1 MIALTVALIALAL
14 ILLRV
19 PVGFALLIPSVMYI
33 LFFSSQSL
41 TTSVERM
48 TSSLNSFTLLAVP
61 LFVLV
66 GSLANASGLS
76 DRIFAAAQALVGR
89 VRGGL
94 GYVNVLSSLG
104 FSWMSGSA
112 ASDVAVLGKIITP
125 QMLRRGYPRT
135 FVAGLTSASS
145 LVAPMMPPSIPA
157 IMFGVASGVS
167 IGAMFLAAVVPA
179 LLLTVVLALSV
190 FIYTRKHPELKES
203 GNVAGSRRRAVLT
216 ALPVAFAPIIVL
228 GGILGGIF
236 TPTEAA
242 ATTVAYLLLI
252 ALVVYRSLSVRK
264 LITALRETFST
275 SVTILFIVATST
287 LFGWVLTMER
297 VPHQLAELI
306 LSITDN
312 PTLFLLMT
320 MVLLLIIG
328 MVMEPTSAVLVTTPV
343 LFPIA
348 LQLGVDP
355 VHFGVVLIF
364 TLLIGLFTPPIG
376 LVIFVL
382 ESVSTLKN
390 LEILR
395 GVLPY
400 VGVFIGFA
408 VLLILVPEIVLWLPG
423 MMQ

>member
-19 PVGFALLIPSVMYI
+19 PVGFALLVPSVVYI
-33 LFFSSQSL
+33 LFFSPQSL
-41 TTSVERM
+41 TTSVEQM

-61 LFVLV
+61 LFILV

-94 GYVNVLSSLG
+94 GYVNILASLG

-112 ASDVAVLGKIITP
+112 ASDVAVLGKITTP
-125 QMLRRGYPRT
+125 QMLRRGYPRK
-135 FVAGLTSASS
+135 FVAGLTSSS
-145 LVAPMMPPSIPA
+145 ALVAPMMPPSIPA

-179 LLLTVVLALSV
+179 LLLTMVLALSV
-190 FIYTRKHPELKES
+190 FIYTRKHPELKDS
-203 GNVAGSRRRAVLT
+203 GQLDGSRRRAVLT
-216 ALPVAFAPIIVL
+216 ALPVVFAPVIVL

-242 ATTVAYLLLI
+242 AATVAYLLLLT
-252 ALVVYRSLSVRK
+252 LVVYRSLPLRK
-264 LITALRETFST
+264 LIAALKETFST
-275 SVTILFIVATST
+275 SVTILFIVASST

-297 VPHQLAELI
+297 VPHQLAEFI
-306 LSITDN
+306 LSVTDN
-312 PTLFLLMT
+312 PVVFLLMT
-320 MVLLLIIG
+320 MVVLLIIG

-348 LQLGVDP
+348 MQLGVDP

-364 TLLIGLFTPPIG
+364 TLLIGLFTPPVG
-376 LVIFVL
+376 LVLFVL
-382 ESVSTLKN
+382 ESVSTLKSM
-390 LEILR
+390 EIIR
-395 GVLPY
+395 GVLPF
-400 VGVFIGFA
+400 VITFIGFA
-408 VLLILVPEIVLWLPG
+408 VLLILLPEIVLWLPG

>member
-33 LFFSSQSL
+33 LFFSPQSL

-66 GSLANASGLS
+66 GSLANACGLS

-135 FVAGLTSASS
+135 FVAGLTSSS
-145 LVAPMMPPSIPA
+145 ALVAPMMPPSIPA

-179 LLLTVVLALSV
+179 LLLTAVLALSV
-190 FIYTRKHPELKES
+190 FIYTRRHPELRES
-203 GNVAGSRRRAVLT
+203 GNVAGSRRRTVLT
-216 ALPVAFAPIIVL
+216 ALPVAFAPVIVL

-252 ALVVYRSLSVRK
+252 ALVIYRSLSARR
-264 LITALRETFST
+264 LIIALRETFST

-320 MVLLLIIG
+320 MVVLLVIG

-364 TLLIGLFTPPIG
+364 TLLIGLFTPPVG

-390 LEILR
+390 AEILR

-408 VLLILVPEIVLWLPG
+408 VLLILIPEIALWLPG